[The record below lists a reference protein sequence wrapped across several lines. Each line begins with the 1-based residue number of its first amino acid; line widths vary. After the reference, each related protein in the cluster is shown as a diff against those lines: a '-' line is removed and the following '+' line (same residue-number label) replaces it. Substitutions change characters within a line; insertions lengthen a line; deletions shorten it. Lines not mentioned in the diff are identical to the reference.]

1 MLEVKG
7 LNASYGESRVL
18 WNVDL
23 SVGPGEGVALLGRNG
38 VGKTTML
45 RVLAGLHGV
54 QEGALKFDGSD
65 MTRLPAHT
73 RARNGLAYV
82 PQGRGIL
89 PHLTVEENLL
99 MGLNATKEKQIPE
112 FIYDLF
118 PVLKEM
124 LARKGGNLS
133 GGQQQQLAIGRALT
147 MRPKMLLLDEP
158 TEGIQPNVVQQIG
171 EALKVVR
178 NELKVSVLLVEQYL
192 DFAWNFAERYYVLQR
207 GVITHSG
214 DTRTDDV
221 DTVSRF
227 ITV

>member
-1 MLEVKG
+1 MLKVEG

-18 WNVDL
+18 WNVNL
-23 SVGPGEGVALLGRNG
+23 EVKPGEGVALLGRNG

-54 QEGALKFDGSD
+54 QDGKLVFDGSD
-65 MTRLPAHT
+65 ITRHAPHK
-73 RARNGLAYV
+73 RARGGLAYV

-99 MGLNATKEKQIPE
+99 MGLNATPQKGIPD

-124 LARKGGNLS
+124 LHRKGGNLS

-178 NELKVSVLLVEQYL
+178 GELKVSVLLVEQYL

-207 GVITHSG
+207 GVITHTG
-214 DTRTDDV
+214 ETHTDDV

>member
-65 MTRLPAHT
+65 MTRLAAHT

>member
-1 MLEVKG
+1 MLKVEG

-18 WNVDL
+18 WNVNL
-23 SVGPGEGVALLGRNG
+23 EVKPGEGVALLGRNG

-54 QEGALKFDGSD
+54 QDGKLLFDGSD
-65 MTRLPAHT
+65 ITRHAPHK
-73 RARNGLAYV
+73 RARGGLAYV

-99 MGLNATKEKQIPE
+99 MGLNATQEKGIPD

-124 LARKGGNLS
+124 LHRKGGNLS

-207 GVITHSG
+207 GVITHTG
-214 DTRTDDV
+214 ETHTDDV